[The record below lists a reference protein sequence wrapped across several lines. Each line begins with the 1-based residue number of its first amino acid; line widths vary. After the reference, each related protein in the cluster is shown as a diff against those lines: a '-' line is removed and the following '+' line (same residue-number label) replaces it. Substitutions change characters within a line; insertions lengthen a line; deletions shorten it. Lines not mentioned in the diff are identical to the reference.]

1 MPLILRFLLV
11 GGVSTL
17 FSYGVYAFFLF
28 CGLNY
33 AVANLL
39 ALISGILF
47 SFKSQGRF
55 VFRNSD
61 NSLIFRFVVCWG
73 LIYAANVTFLRE
85 AIRFGMDKYVAGL
98 AAIPG
103 IALLSFVVQRYLV
116 FGPSGPPR
124 PDPEAGSDL
133 RRRGERV

>member
-1 MPLILRFLLV
+1 MPLILRFLVV
-11 GGVSTL
+11 GGISTL
-17 FSYGVYAFFLF
+17 FSYGVYAFFVF

-55 VFRNSD
+55 VFRNGD
-61 NSLIFRFVVCWG
+61 NSLIFRFTLCWG
-73 LIYAANVTFLRE
+73 LIYAANVLFLRL
-85 AIRFGMDKYVAGL
+85 AINRGIDKYVAGA
-98 AAIPG
+98 AAIPV
-103 IALLSFVVQRYLV
+103 IAILSFVVQRYLV

-124 PDPEAGSDL
+124 PDPAAVSA
-133 RRRGERV
+133 RRQRGERA